1 MISLLRTLFLT
12 AAVRTGAGEAKR
24 TVQRGL
30 ARAAIVAL
38 GGLLA
43 FCGLA
48 FFVIAGHDAL
58 ADWLNPQSAKLICGA
73 VLVALGAILFALGRR
88 SGRRRI
94 RVAEPSAPE
103 AVGDAAAAIGHDI
116 EAVLS
121 RHAGALTIGAFV
133 LGLLL
138 ATRRK

>member
-1 MISLLRTLFLT
+1 MMSLLRTLFFT

-24 TVQRGL
+24 SMQRGL
-30 ARAAIVAL
+30 ARAAIVAF
-38 GGLLA
+38 GGLLG

-58 ADWLNPQSAKLICGA
+58 ADRLDPQSAKLICGG
-73 VLVALGAILFALGRR
+73 VLVVLGAILFALGRR
-88 SGRRRI
+88 SGRRR

-116 EAVLS
+116 EALLS

-138 ATRRK
+138 SARRK

>member
-1 MISLLRTLFLT
+1 MMSLLRTLFFT

-24 TVQRGL
+24 TMQRGL
-30 ARAAIVAL
+30 MRVAIAAL

-48 FFVIAGHDAL
+48 FFVVAGHDAL
-58 ADWLNPQSAKLICGA
+58 ADWLDPQSAKLICGA

-88 SGRRRI
+88 SGRRR
-94 RVAEPSAPE
+94 VAEQSAPE

-116 EAVLS
+116 EAALS
-121 RHAGALTIGAFV
+121 RHAGVLTIGAFV

-138 ATRRK
+138 AARRK

>member
-1 MISLLRTLFLT
+1 MLSLLRTLFLT

-24 TVQRGL
+24 TMQRGL
-30 ARAAIVAL
+30 ARAAVAAL

-48 FFVIAGHDAL
+48 FFVVAGHDAL
-58 ADWLNPQSAKLICGA
+58 ADWLDPQSAKLICGGI
-73 VLVALGAILFALGRR
+73 LVGIGAILFALGRR
-88 SGRRRI
+88 AGRRR
-94 RVAEPSAPE
+94 RVAEQKAPE
-103 AVGDAAAAIGHDI
+103 AVGDAAAAIGRDI

-121 RHAGALTIGAFV
+121 RNAGALTVGAFV

-138 ATRRK
+138 AARRK